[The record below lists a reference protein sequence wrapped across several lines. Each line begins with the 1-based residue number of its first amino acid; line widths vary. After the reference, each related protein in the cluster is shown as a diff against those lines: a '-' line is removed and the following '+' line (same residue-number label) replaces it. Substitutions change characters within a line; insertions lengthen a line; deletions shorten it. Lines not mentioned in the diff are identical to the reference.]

1 MPKIAPVAGILPIP
15 SATWSQLNP
24 ANARRIH
31 ATVSLVSS
39 QYRTAVF
46 KHALQG
52 KLAERSQSTSAAG
65 RGLCAAGDR
74 PKAAIHAQKMVTIAA
89 GMNPSTCA
97 M

>member
-52 KLAERSQSTSAAG
+52 KLCREIAEHERGWQRSLCCG
-65 RGLCAAGDR
+65 R
-74 PKAAIHAQKMVTIAA
+74 PT
-89 GMNPSTCA
+89 
-97 M
+97 

>member
-46 KHALQG
+46 KHAL
-52 KLAERSQSTSAAG
+52 
-65 RGLCAAGDR
+65 
-74 PKAAIHAQKMVTIAA
+74 
-89 GMNPSTCA
+89 
-97 M
+97 